1 MLDDPKRGRL
11 KLTGR
16 YTPADS
22 DALVVLVHGLGGS
35 FRSAYMLDAA
45 RAVHSRGLAS
55 LRVNLRGADRRGGD
69 WYHAGLIDDVQAVL
83 DDPLVRSFRRV
94 HLIGF
99 SMGGHVSL
107 ALAARSDPRIDS
119 LASICAP
126 LDLEA
131 GAIAID
137 EPRGAVYRRHVL
149 KGLKEIYREVARNEE
164 VPVRV
169 SHAMKITTMR
179 EWDGSVIAPR
189 FGFGSAEHYWRSQS
203 AGPILDRIDVP
214 TLAVVT
220 RQDPVVF
227 LETLEPFIGTGNVRW
242 SVIEGGHVGFPPDV
256 DLGVGERG
264 TLIEQVLGWSCDPR

>member
-1 MLDDPKRGRL
+1 
-11 KLTGR
+11 
-16 YTPADS
+16 
-22 DALVVLVHGLGGS
+22 
-35 FRSAYMLDAA
+35 MLDAA
-45 RAVHSRGLAS
+45 HVVRARGLAS
-55 LRVNLRGADRRGGD
+55 LRVNLRGADRRGAD
-69 WYHAGLIDDVQAVL
+69 WYHAGLIDDVAAAL
-83 DDPLVRSFRRV
+83 EDPLVRSFRRV

-107 ALAARSDPRIDS
+107 ALAARSEPRIAS

-137 EPRGAVYRRHVL
+137 EPRGRVYRRHVL
-149 KGLKEIYREVARNEE
+149 SGLKEIYREAVRNN
-164 VPVRV
+164 PAPLDV
-169 SHAMKITTMR
+169 SEAMKITTLR
-179 EWDGSVIAPR
+179 EWDGRVIAPR
-189 FGFGSAEHYWRSQS
+189 FGFASAEHYWRSQS

-227 LETLEPFIGTGNVRW
+227 METLEPFIGTGNLRW
-242 SVIEGGHVGFPPDV
+242 AVIDGGHVGYPADV

-264 TLIEQVLGWSCDPR
+264 SVIEQVVGWSCDPR